1 MGENTLKFDV
11 VICGAGPAGSTCA
24 LALGSSGLKVALMD
38 KDSFPREKVCGDAV
52 APYVRKVLNTI
63 HPDYAKA
70 LDEFSLKE
78 KVNRIRFVAPNKK
91 KLEIQFAD
99 EGFISTRL
107 NFDNFLFN
115 LAAKL
120 NNVQVFLNTTVKDV
134 IALEEGFRISTG
146 NNICFEAS
154 MVIGCDGAHSMVNKK
169 LTHTSMDLK
178 HHSGAVRAYYKNIS
192 GLAPGTFE
200 FHFIKDLLPG
210 YFWIFPLP
218 DNTANVGLGL
228 LSQNISNENTNLR
241 NKMLEII
248 ESEPQLKERFA
259 NAEMLSPIKGFGLPL
274 GSRKVTMSGKGFML
288 CGDAASLVDPIS
300 GEGIGEAIVSGRY
313 AAWQAMD
320 CFRENNFSAKFMKAY
335 DEAVYK
341 KFWQHH
347 LNRYRARKL
356 INNRAWILNGLV
368 NFAEKNKWF
377 NRQIKKILS

>member
-1 MGENTLKFDV
+1 MNLDTLKFDI

-24 LALGSSGLKVALMD
+24 LALGVSGLKVALID

-52 APYVRKVLNTI
+52 APYVKKVLNTI

-70 LDEFSLKE
+70 LDEFTLKE

-91 KLEIQFAD
+91 KLDIQFAD

-134 IALEEGFRISTG
+134 IRIDNGFHILRG
-146 NNICFEAS
+146 NNISFETR
-154 MVIGCDGAHSMVNKK
+154 MVIGCDGAHSVVNKK
-169 LTHTSMDLK
+169 LTHTSMDLN
-178 HHSGAVRAYYKNIS
+178 HHSGAVRAYYKNVS

-200 FHFIKDLLPG
+200 FHFFKDLLPG

-241 NKMLEII
+241 NKMLHII
-248 ESEPQLKERFA
+248 ASEPQLKERFA
-259 NAEMLSPIKGFGLPL
+259 KAEMISPVKGFGLPL
-274 GSRKVTMSGKGFML
+274 GSRKVSMSGKGFML
-288 CGDAASLVDPIS
+288 CGDAASLVDPLS

-313 AAWQAMD
+313 AGWQAQD
-320 CFRENNFSAKFMKAY
+320 CFRKNDFSADCMKDY

-347 LNRYRARKL
+347 LNRYRIRKF
-356 INNRAWILNGLV
+356 INHRAWIINGLV
-368 NFAEKNKWF
+368 NLAEKNKWF
-377 NRQIKKILS
+377 YRRLAKIMS